1 MDCHKVRFRAVSHNS
16 VRCLK
21 ILLKFFVNVYRCDP
35 LARFPG
41 NLPLFLHNRKEFCC
55 LIGNCIKI
63 LLFLKASVTLKT
75 SKTALL
81 FGKFESTN
89 ISLLLLVRFQLVA

>member
-41 NLPLFLHNRKEFCC
+41 SLPLSARFSIFSLRITFLTLEEP
-55 LIGNCIKI
+55 KI
-63 LLFLKASVTLKT
+63 FSEKI
-75 SKTALL
+75 
-81 FGKFESTN
+81 ESTN
-89 ISLLLLVRFQLVA
+89 SPLTKIWRFSRNINLTFIIFYA